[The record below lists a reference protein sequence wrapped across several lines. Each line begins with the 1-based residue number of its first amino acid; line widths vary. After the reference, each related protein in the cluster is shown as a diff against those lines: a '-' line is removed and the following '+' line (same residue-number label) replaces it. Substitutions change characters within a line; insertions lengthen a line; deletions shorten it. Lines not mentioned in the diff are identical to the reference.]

1 MQHSL
6 AAAGGRWRSPPPC
19 HPPAA
24 LLENNNRRSGS
35 RSSLAMESLL
45 YTVQA
50 EVPDTAAT
58 LRLSGMELADC
69 IQEVG
74 ALR

>member
-1 MQHSL
+1 MET
-6 AAAGGRWRSPPPC
+6 
-19 HPPAA
+19 
-24 LLENNNRRSGS
+24 LL
-35 RSSLAMESLL
+35 LTL
-45 YTVQA
+45 QA

-58 LRLSGMELADC
+58 LRLSGLELADC

>member
-1 MQHSL
+1 MPCPHLKSS
-6 AAAGGRWRSPPPC
+6 APPPNLPFPSPNPC
-19 HPPAA
+19 SPLHRAQA
-24 LLENNNRRSGS
+24 LRRTS
-35 RSSLAMESLL
+35 RAMESLL

>member
-1 MQHSL
+1 M
-6 AAAGGRWRSPPPC
+6 RRSA
-19 HPPAA
+19 HALEA
-24 LLENNNRRSGS
+24 LLV
-35 RSSLAMESLL
+35 
-45 YTVQA
+45 TVHA

-74 ALR
+74 SLRWVNSDREGRTPGRAACLYAIAAAT